1 MAFKITS
8 SYTNTSIIDNLSA
21 KGLYQNR
28 LPGDVPVLPYSF
40 YDIKIKANDLVTS
53 FSINHSLE
61 KIYDNWL
68 YILSYSVL
76 PSNNIPDKTYS
87 THMIADS
94 GTGPKFTLQTQYAN
108 ISASSTG
115 NSLSGI
121 TNIICVNNIINP
133 THVYNHIATTST
145 SIMLLSSFD
154 VTNIDVV
161 SDNEYTSTASGVKFQ
176 NITDIAIND
185 DNDLIVLD
193 TSLKAIYKFD
203 ITGILTLDTAVLK
216 SSTPGRLLKEVT
228 GSSGS
233 VYDSTKF
240 YNPISMSVVGN
251 MMYIV
256 DYNSSEESGTVKIF
270 DSNFN
275 WRENVNLS
283 SDFKTYPPTYIEYN
297 SESNNFYILSATKK
311 AILQYTSNFELI
323 EIHTLT
329 DIDTIGISGE
339 VYRKIYFSE
348 ENKNIMYLQSSNNV
362 YKKYA
367 NRPEKFIGKFLYDIK
382 GIGSGN
388 EADMDIT
395 TLCIRPVVKDNL
407 NKDEIF
413 MYDSNK
419 EIFYKFLEDSN
430 YQRIV
435 NEAFDNK
442 ILSFNEIKIKPDENV
457 HNITYNKTI
466 SKLLYI
472 HFLFIENLKAKFATK
487 YDETGLAV
495 YQGFNYITENDV
507 NIEKYK
513 PDIGNYVGIN
523 EILTTST
530 INRCL
535 EELFKLQEQ
544 IINLTKEY
552 NINTFPLTT
561 QVISMDI

>member
-21 KGLYQNR
+21 KGLHQNR
-28 LPGDVPVLPYSF
+28 LPGDTPVLPYSF

-94 GTGPKFTLQTQYAN
+94 GSGPKFTLQTQYAN

-121 TNIICVNNIINP
+121 TNILCVDNTINP
-133 THVYNHIATTST
+133 TYVYNHIATTST
-145 SIMLLSSFD
+145 SIVLLSAFD
-154 VTNIDVV
+154 VTNIDVI

-185 DNDLIVLD
+185 DDDLIVLD
-193 TSLKAIYKFD
+193 TDLKAIYKFD

-228 GSSGS
+228 GSTGS

-283 SDFKTYPPTYIEYN
+283 SDFKIYPPTYIEYN
-297 SESNNFYILSATKK
+297 SESNNFYILSASKK

-323 EIHTLT
+323 EIHSLT

-419 EIFYKFLEDSN
+419 EVFYKFLEDSN

-435 NEAFDNK
+435 NESFDNK
-442 ILSFNEIKIKPDENV
+442 ILSFSEIKIKPDENV